1 MCSRDW
7 KKLVR
12 TTRQW
17 DWAKITSSNSYVEAG
32 RRFILI
38 AALFVTALSFTHAA
52 EVSADDSAA
61 IRAVITEQL
70 DAFARDDAA
79 RAFALAT
86 PGIRAR
92 FDTPEAFLEMV
103 RTAYPVV
110 YRPRSVEF
118 DASVI
123 IEGEIMQP
131 VRMIDAQGAAWIALY
146 PMERQANGTW
156 RINGCQLARITG
168 RST

>member
-1 MCSRDW
+1 MASASRF
-7 KKLVR
+7 L
-12 TTRQW
+12 
-17 DWAKITSSNSYVEAG
+17 
-32 RRFILI
+32 LI
-38 AALFVTALSFTHAA
+38 ATLLLGVVTLAGAA
-52 EVSADDSAA
+52 EVSRKDSAA
-61 IRAVITEQL
+61 IRAVIQEQL

-92 FDTPEAFLEMV
+92 FGTPEAFLEMV
-103 RTAYPVV
+103 RAAYPVV

-123 IEGEIMQP
+123 LEGEVMQP
-131 VRMIDAQGAAWIALY
+131 VRMIDAEGRAWIALY

-156 RINGCQLARITG
+156 RINGCQLARLNA
-168 RST
+168 RAA